1 MAGAWGSHFKSH
13 QGCGISSLAGV
24 CVWGGGSE
32 DVVGLRLV
40 SDGAWPMGAR
50 SRSYLLKGLVLT
62 RSQAVLE
69 GCWGLPLPGWLA
81 KARDPRAVSMYGFYL
96 CVTSVVCRERTQGP
110 RRGAAGTGR

>member
-1 MAGAWGSHFKSH
+1 
-13 QGCGISSLAGV
+13 
-24 CVWGGGSE
+24 
-32 DVVGLRLV
+32 
-40 SDGAWPMGAR
+40 MGAR

-96 CVTSVVCRERTQGP
+96 SDLCGMQRAYTGAEKGSCGNWEVTERLQRGCGIPGLFRVSGVP
-110 RRGAAGTGR
+110 RAPCP